1 VGWVEVTRF
10 PEEVGLADDELDL
23 AKSEEVSLFSRPR
36 NRRPAAGSWIA
47 GTAETRSLSG
57 AEGMHSLRRHM
68 ALLTSAIEI
77 GLAVALVAAAMRFGL
92 GLAAAGFPGARGIRG
107 QNPAVAGPADAA
119 GSVAKRLYRNRLAVI
134 ENPQPLLADY
144 PEFVQPVVEKTRF
157 EAPRLV
163 DERGAD
169 LSVRAWRFSYNARG
183 IIEMPNRIRAD
194 HAAVIMVHPWGID
207 DGQGWR
213 SPEPAGVCD
222 FCTPDKNH
230 LAGRHTQTVIDPLLK
245 RLRPRV
251 AQVLFSLRGH
261 QYPVQAK
268 LYRSIRHSPTA
279 SERAEG
285 RRELSEILNR
295 FRYHGE
301 PLPGEIALSD
311 EHPVRDYFRQFPGLD
326 AGARYNNAGF
336 WELPIP
342 VTKDVEVFPNDIVYY
357 DEEGYPALR
366 DFLKAHGV
374 RHVILTGYATD
385 MCFCKTTAG
394 YENLSQDF
402 NVFLVGDATLATFP
416 ANDTPAH
423 ATNAHIS
430 FASLNQLITQ
440 CSWIR
445 FEANDQAQR

>member
-1 VGWVEVTRF
+1 MSPKRQQIALVVTAVE
-10 PEEVGLADDELDL
+10 
-23 AKSEEVSLFSRPR
+23 
-36 NRRPAAGSWIA
+36 IA
-47 GTAETRSLSG
+47 LGTA
-57 AEGMHSLRRHM
+57 
-68 ALLTSAIEI
+68 
-77 GLAVALVAAAMRFGL
+77 VVAAVFATGL
-92 GLAAAGFPGARGIRG
+92 GW
-107 QNPAVAGPADAA
+107 AVAGLNPVAKGKDHPAAVPGAAPASAA
-119 GSVAKRLYRNRLAVI
+119 GNERIYHNRLTPIDHPV
-134 ENPQPLLADY
+134 PLLADY

-157 EAPRLV
+157 EAPRLI
-163 DERGAD
+163 DEPGAD

-194 HAAVIMVHPWGID
+194 HTAVIMVHPWGID

-261 QYPVQAK
+261 QYRVQAK
-268 LYRSIRHSPTA
+268 LYRSVRHTPTT

-301 PLPGEIALSD
+301 PLPAEIALSD
-311 EHPVRDYFRQFPGLD
+311 DHPVRDYFRQFPGLD
-326 AGARYNNAGF
+326 AGVRYNNAGF

-445 FEANDQAQR
+445 FEANDQAKR